1 MSTNL
6 TSSNEVGFR
15 DWGFD
20 ESARARSSASE
31 SVSNSDSE
39 SESEPEVGTDFDLGL
54 SVRST
59 VALVLEEGIDLA
71 ACGEEVKYVRA

>member
-1 MSTNL
+1 MRLSFTIKTSL
-6 TSSNEVGFR
+6 TSSNEVGFN

-20 ESARARSSASE
+20 DNARARSSASE

-39 SESEPEVGTDFDLGL
+39 SESDPDPDVGIALVVGL

-59 VALVLEEGIDLA
+59 VPLEPEFEEGIDLA
-71 ACGEEVKYVRA
+71 A

>member
-1 MSTNL
+1 MTINTSL
-6 TSSNEVGFR
+6 TSSNEVGLR

-20 ESARARSSASE
+20 DNARARSSASE

-39 SESEPEVGTDFDLGL
+39 SESDPDVGIVFDLGL

-59 VALVLEEGIDLA
+59 VPLEPEFKEGIDLA
-71 ACGEEVKYVRA
+71 A